1 REVMTPASLARAL
14 AEQSPA
20 FLAHVA
26 GPAVRSLLVAGIAA
40 SALVALRVKDPSARL
55 AVWKMV
61 LCAALAMPALVWA
74 LPALPVPIFFA
85 VPAEANVP
93 SARAASMITNATGP
107 ESASAERV
115 SSPVPAR
122 FSRSVAA
129 PGDSSRDHRE
139 TFETIAS
146 AHSQQAATPRRS
158 FNWPAAAVAIYLVVA
173 VLLLARLMFGFFLSR
188 RLLRASRTLHDSSIV
203 RKLAEIANSSA
214 GFRDIPR
221 PRALPRLA
229 ESDFV
234 FVPVTLG
241 VLRPAI
247 ILPAGWRDW
256 DDAKLSAVLAHE
268 LSHVRRRDA
277 LAQHLSLIHRAIF
290 WFSPLAW
297 WLDRALA
304 TLAEIASDHAALAG
318 GLDRIR
324 YAETLLGFF
333 ESLQQSRRRVWWQ
346 GVSMA
351 AAGNAERRI
360 AEILSGRNSMSTRI
374 QKLVLLALFV
384 LAGPVLL
391 AAAAVHP
398 FFVGVQ
404 AQATPRPAAPAA
416 PTSTSPPSA
425 SMPQAPT
432 QSTAPLPDAAPP
444 VPQAPESANAALP
457 APTVP
462 AIHVVIPETRIAS
475 IHIAP
480 IYVAPI
486 HIAPIDIASVRL
498 AVPVPVIPPVHVV
511 IPSFV
516 IAPSPLS
523 FPALAQAPNAP
534 GSSVSSPAGVITF
547 SFDSD
552 DLHYV
557 IVSGDSTTISG
568 DSGDAE
574 HVQALRKENSGDF
587 IWFERDGK
595 SYIIRDPA
603 IVKRARELFAPM
615 DRLSKQQDE
624 LGARQ
629 EALGK
634 QQDALGQQQEE
645 VRVNIPDMSAQLR
658 ELEAKMH
665 ALSNGGTPEQLGELQ
680 SELGELQG
688 RLGELQAQA
697 AVGQSSFG
705 EKQGELGRQQGELG
719 RQQGELGRRQGELA
733 KEANRQLKKM
743 FDDSLANGTAKPE

>member
-1 REVMTPASLARAL
+1 MTPASLARAL

-40 SALVALRVKDPSARL
+40 SALAALRVKDASARL

-61 LCAALAMPALVWA
+61 LCVALAMPALVWA
-74 LPALPVPIFFA
+74 LPAFPVPIFFV

-115 SSPVPAR
+115 GSPAPAR
-122 FSRSVAA
+122 FSRSITA

-188 RLLRASRTLHDSSIV
+188 RLLRASRTLHDTSIV

-214 GFRDIPR
+214 GLRDVPR
-221 PRALPRLA
+221 PRGLPRLA

-486 HIAPIDIASVRL
+486 HIAPIDIATVPAIHVVIPETRIASIHIAPIYVAPIHIAPIDIASVRL

-719 RQQGELGRRQGELA
+719 R
-733 KEANRQLKKM
+733 
-743 FDDSLANGTAKPE
+743 

>member
-1 REVMTPASLARAL
+1 MTPASLARAL

-40 SALVALRVKDPSARL
+40 SALAALRVKDASARL

-61 LCAALAMPALVWA
+61 LCVALAMPALVWA

-256 DDAKLSAVLAHE
+256 EDAKLSAVLAHE

-404 AQATPRPAAPAA
+404 AQATPRPAAPAL
-416 PTSTSPPSA
+416 PTSTLPPSA

-615 DRLSKQQDE
+615 DQLSKQQDE

>member
-1 REVMTPASLARAL
+1 MTPAFLARVL

-26 GPAVRSLLVAGIAA
+26 GPAIRSLLVAGIAA
-40 SALVALRVKDPSARL
+40 SALAALRVKDPSARL
-55 AVWKMV
+55 KVWKLV
-61 LCAALAMPALVWA
+61 LCIALAMPALIWA

-85 VPAEANVP
+85 LPAAANVP
-93 SARAASMITNATGP
+93 PAHAASMITNATGP

-115 SSPVPAR
+115 SSPAPAR
-122 FSRSVAA
+122 FSRSVTA
-129 PGDSSRDHRE
+129 PGDSSRDRHE
-139 TFETIAS
+139 KFETIAS
-146 AHSQQAATPRRS
+146 AHSQQATAPRRS

-173 VLLLARLMFGFFLSR
+173 VLFFARMLFGFFLSR
-188 RLLRASRTLHDSSIV
+188 RLLRASRTLHDISIV

-214 GFRDIPR
+214 GFREVPR
-221 PRALPRLA
+221 SRALPRLA
-229 ESDFV
+229 ESEFV

-241 VLRPAI
+241 ILRPAI
-247 ILPAGWRDW
+247 LLPADWRDW
-256 DDAKLSAVLAHE
+256 DDAKLTAVLAHE

-297 WLDRALA
+297 WLDRTLA

-360 AEILSGRNSMSTRI
+360 AEILSGRSSMSTRI
-374 QKLVLLALFV
+374 QKSVLLALFF
-384 LAGPVLL
+384 LAGPVFL

-404 AQATPRPAAPAA
+404 AQATPRPAAPAVPA
-416 PTSTSPPSA
+416 PTLPPSA

-432 QSTAPLPDAAPP
+432 QSTAPLPEAAPP
-444 VPQAPESANAALP
+444 APQDPEPADAALP

-462 AIHVVIPETRIAS
+462 AIHVVIHETPMAS

-480 IYVAPI
+480 IYIAPI
-486 HIAPIDIASVRL
+486 HIAPVRL
-498 AVPVPVIPPVHVV
+498 AVSVPIIPPVHVV
-511 IPSFV
+511 IPPLI
-516 IAPSPLS
+516 IAPRPLPS
-523 FPALAQAPNAP
+523 PALAQAPNAP
-534 GSSVSSPAGVITF
+534 GSSVSSPAGVMTF
-547 SFDSD
+547 SFEPD
-552 DLHYV
+552 DLRYV

-615 DRLSKQQDE
+615 DQLSKQQDE

-629 EALGK
+629 DALGK
-634 QQDALGQQQEE
+634 QQDALGRQQEE
-645 VRVNIPDMSAQLR
+645 IRVNVPDMSAQLR
-658 ELEAKMH
+658 DLETKMR
-665 ALSNGGTPEQLGELQ
+665 ALSSGGTEEQLGELQ

-697 AVGQSSFG
+697 AVGQSSLG

-733 KEANRQLKKM
+733 KEAHRQLKKM

>member
-1 REVMTPASLARAL
+1 MTPASLARAL

-40 SALVALRVKDPSARL
+40 SALAALRVKDASARL

-61 LCAALAMPALVWA
+61 LCVALAMPALVWA
-74 LPALPVPIFFA
+74 LPAFPVPIFFV

-115 SSPVPAR
+115 GSPAPAR

-214 GFRDIPR
+214 GFRDVPR
-221 PRALPRLA
+221 PRALPHLA

-256 DDAKLSAVLAHE
+256 DDAKLAAVLAHE

-404 AQATPRPAAPAA
+404 AQVTPRPAAPAA

>member
-1 REVMTPASLARAL
+1 MTPASLARAL